1 MLWKTC
7 GHETAKLSKWWA
19 HKISRVPELKNT
31 AIFWWAAL
39 TETFLSAT
47 QWKPLG
53 TTATSDLGTWLIRQL
68 LFQSLLKENVSVHWL
83 KWFVC
88 YTVTHGAKLTKGSAR
103 CEKITWLR
111 RLIIIIAFSF
121 VFLFSGIPFYV
132 SFQDGSSAALSI
144 LSELLTASG
153 FCLCKDQS

>member
-1 MLWKTC
+1 MKQQSWASGGHTRLAEYLNYKTRQSSD
-7 GHETAKLSKWWA
+7 GQLS
-19 HKISRVPELKNT
+19 LKHSYQLPN
-31 AIFWWAAL
+31 
-39 TETFLSAT
+39 ES
-47 QWKPLG
+47 LG
-53 TTATSDLGTWLIRQL
+53 TTAMSDLGAWLIRQL

-88 YTVTHGAKLTKGSAR
+88 FTVTHGAKLTKGSAR

-111 RLIIIIAFSF
+111 RLIIIIAFSS
-121 VFLFSGIPFYV
+121 VFLFSGIPYLYI
-132 SFQDGSSAALSI
+132 SFQNGSSAALSI